1 MRTAQM
7 PCPEHAESA
16 CCSRYAAPVPS
27 LEDIALTVAAIDEA
41 NFGAVAH
48 REHVSQS
55 TVSRSVQRVEAA
67 LGVELFERSPRA
79 VRLRGDVDSVVEGLR
94 AIATTWDALRRQADT
109 PRTLRIFCT
118 VTASQTFAADL
129 LAKFRRA
136 HPDVE
141 VGLRTGPASDAL
153 EAARSGAVDAAIAPL
168 PSRLPAGIASVTIT
182 STPLVAITA
191 RSAKAPPAGWNG
203 ARVVLPRSGLTRE
216 LADRWRRGLA
226 VVVQEADSHEEVVA
240 LTALGSGIGIV
251 PALVADTSALRP
263 RLRHLVPPRVLPTM
277 HIGLCARRSSL
288 AIGPLADL
296 WAMVET

>member
-1 MRTAQM
+1 MRSA
-7 PCPEHAESA
+7 HAASA
-16 CCSRYAAPVPS
+16 PGRYAGRVPS
-27 LEDIALTVAAIDEA
+27 LEDLALLVAAADEP
-41 NFGAVAH
+41 NFGAVAG

-55 TVSRSVQRVEAA
+55 TVSRAVQRVEAA
-67 LGVELFERSPRA
+67 LGVELFERTPRS
-79 VRLRGDVDSVVEGLR
+79 VRLRVEAAPRVDGMRSMVATWAQLR
-94 AIATTWDALRRQADT
+94 ASTDA
-109 PRTLRIFCT
+109 PRTMRIFCT

-129 LAKFRRA
+129 LARFRRA

-168 PSRLPAGIASVTIT
+168 PSRLPAGMASVTLT

-191 RSAKAPPAGWNG
+191 RTAKAPPAAWNG
-203 ARVVLPRSGLTRE
+203 ARVVLPRTGLTRE

-251 PALVADTSALRP
+251 PALVADSSALRP
-263 RLRHLVPPRVLPTM
+263 RLRHLVPPRVLPSM
-277 HIGLCARRSSL
+277 RIGLCARRSSL
-288 AIGPLADL
+288 APGPLADL
-296 WAMVET
+296 WALVEG

>member
-1 MRTAQM
+1 M
-7 PCPEHAESA
+7 
-16 CCSRYAAPVPS
+16 PS
-27 LEDIALTVAAIDEA
+27 LEDLALAVAAADEP
-41 NFGAVAH
+41 NFGAVAA

-55 TVSRSVQRVEAA
+55 TISRAVQRVEAA
-67 LGVELFERSPRA
+67 LGVELFERTPRS
-79 VRLRGDVDSVVEGLR
+79 VRLRADAMPLIDGLRTIVSTWEGLR
-94 AIATTWDALRRQADT
+94 ARTVA

-129 LAKFRRA
+129 LARFRRA

-141 VGLRTGPASDAL
+141 VGLRTGLASDAL

-168 PSRLPAGIASVTIT
+168 PGRLPAGMASVTLT
-182 STPLVAITA
+182 STPLIAITA
-191 RSAKAPPAGWNG
+191 RTASAPPAGWNG
-203 ARVVLPRSGLTRE
+203 ARVVLPRTGLTRE

-251 PALVADTSALRP
+251 PALVADSSALRP

-277 HIGLCARRSSL
+277 RIGLCARRSSL
-288 AIGPLADL
+288 TQHPLADL
-296 WAMVET
+296 WALVGD

>member
-1 MRTAQM
+1 M
-7 PCPEHAESA
+7 S
-16 CCSRYAAPVPS
+16 S
-27 LEDIALTVAAIDEA
+27 LEDLALVIAAADEP

-55 TVSRSVQRVEAA
+55 TVSRAVQRVEAA
-67 LGVELFERSPRA
+67 LGIELFERTPRS
-79 VRLRGDVDSVVEGLR
+79 VQLRADATPLIDGLRTIVATWEGLR
-94 AIATTWDALRRQADT
+94 ASTAE
-109 PRTLRIFCT
+109 PRMLRIFCT

-129 LAKFRRA
+129 LARFRRA

-168 PSRLPAGIASVTIT
+168 PGRLPAGMASVTLT
-182 STPLVAITA
+182 STPLIAITA
-191 RSAKAPPAGWNG
+191 RTASAPPAGWNG
-203 ARVVLPRSGLTRE
+203 ARVVLPRTGLTRE

-226 VVVQEADSHEEVVA
+226 VIVQEADSHEEVVA

-251 PALVADTSALRP
+251 PALVADSSALRP

-277 HIGLCARRSSL
+277 RIGLCARRSSL
-288 AIGPLADL
+288 GQSPLADL
-296 WAMVET
+296 WALVGE